1 MEQLANLPLPA
12 LLAFGG
18 TLALI
23 FAVQRFGVM
32 SGATSGQKAQSA
44 ATVAAVVVDS
54 TELRKAT
61 VALES
66 HTLAT
71 NRLVNAI
78 EAAGKSVEGVE
89 RSIDTLAEEADRVR
103 EELRIARELARRER

>member
-1 MEQLANLPLPA
+1 MEQLANLPPYA
-12 LLAFGG
+12 LVAFGG

-23 FAVQRFGVM
+23 VAVQRFGFL
-32 SGATSGQKAQSA
+32 SGASSGQKGQSA

-66 HTLAT
+66 HTLVS
-71 NRLVNAI
+71 NRLVSAL
-78 EAAGKSVEGVE
+78 EGVGKSVEGVE
-89 RSIDTLAEEADRVR
+89 RSIDALAQEADRVR